1 MAFAPPIERAA
12 VRASGGILLEI
23 AERLLSCEPV
33 GVRGVAM
40 ASQLIE
46 ERRGPLYRGDA
57 PRPLTVTAF
66 EALVELDRGLR
77 TISASDC

>member
-12 VRASGGILLEI
+12 VRASGETLLEI

-46 ERRGPLYRGDA
+46 DRRGPLYRGDA
-57 PRPLTVTAF
+57 ASPLSVTAF